1 MEKRD
6 TYLSKLIVFAL
17 SEMLK
22 SVNMSVI
29 NVARPKAEF
38 GDTNEKIFC

>member
-1 MEKRD
+1 MEERD
-6 TYLSKLIVFAL
+6 TYLFKLIVFAL
-17 SEMLK
+17 SEMLR

-38 GDTNEKIFC
+38 GDTNERSFS